1 MSLLFSRY
9 LSDGSANP
17 HFYRSGDPVESEQA
31 IRTGLWIGR
40 HGPPRMGLTPSR
52 AVGRA
57 TRPLERSVLLAGKLL
72 RSWNS
77 IVWQTWRL
85 EQL

>member
-17 HFYRSGDPVESEQA
+17 HFYSSLSKQSGLASESAHGSDSQPGG
-31 IRTGLWIGR
+31 RTCQ
-40 HGPPRMGLTPSR
+40 
-52 AVGRA
+52 
-57 TRPLERSVLLAGKLL
+57 SVLLAGKLL

-77 IVWQTWRL
+77 IVWQT
-85 EQL
+85 